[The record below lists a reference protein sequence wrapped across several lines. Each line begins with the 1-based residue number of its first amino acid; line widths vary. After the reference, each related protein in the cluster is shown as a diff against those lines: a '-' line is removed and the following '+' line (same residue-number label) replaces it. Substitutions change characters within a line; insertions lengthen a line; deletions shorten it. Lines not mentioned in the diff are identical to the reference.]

1 MDDVGDNG
9 FLLVGKF
16 PGSLLFWGGDFIVDG
31 ICDGS
36 CLRLRVVE
44 FRKLY
49 G

>member
-1 MDDVGDNG
+1 MTLVIMD
-9 FLLVGKF
+9 FSYGKF

-36 CLRLRVVE
+36 CLRFRVVE